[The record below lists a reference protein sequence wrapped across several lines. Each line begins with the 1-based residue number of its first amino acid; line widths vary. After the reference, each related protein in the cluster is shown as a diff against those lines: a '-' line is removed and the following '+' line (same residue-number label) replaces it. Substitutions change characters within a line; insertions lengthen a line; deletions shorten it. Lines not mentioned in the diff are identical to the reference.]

1 MINEVD
7 EDGNQEI
14 DFQEFLFL
22 MARNMQDIDE
32 EKVITQGFSV
42 FDTDGDGK
50 ISLDDLRTVMNS
62 LGEQL
67 TDEQIA
73 EIIKD
78 IDKND
83 DDTINFEEFQ
93 ELVNLKQ

>member
-1 MINEVD
+1 
-7 EDGNQEI
+7 
-14 DFQEFLFL
+14 

-42 FDTDGDGK
+42 FDNDGDGK

-93 ELVNLKQ
+93 ELVNLK